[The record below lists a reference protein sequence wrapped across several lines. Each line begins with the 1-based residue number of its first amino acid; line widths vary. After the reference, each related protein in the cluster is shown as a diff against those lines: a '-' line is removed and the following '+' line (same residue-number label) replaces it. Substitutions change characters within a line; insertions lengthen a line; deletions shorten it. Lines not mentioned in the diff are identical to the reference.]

1 MEIVII
7 MFYIIIVFCLIGF
20 ITYMTQCQI
29 QKLVEEIATLRY
41 EIQELRKKIINKKF
55 GGNQR

>member
-41 EIQELRKKIINKKF
+41 EIQELRKKIINKQNR
-55 GGNQR
+55 GGK

>member
-1 MEIVII
+1 MKIVII
-7 MFYIIIVFCLIGF
+7 MFYLIIVFCLIGF

-41 EIQELRKKIINKKF
+41 EIQELRKKIINKQNRGEK
-55 GGNQR
+55 